1 MPDRPD
7 RDELRARL
15 RAKIGQARSSPSTA
29 TVAQQMRRD
38 PTSVLMQL
46 GVDDAKVLRK
56 APKLANNPKGFLQN
70 DMVELLA
77 KMQANAAQVAQ
88 VAQVAP
94 SRHRA
99 DDGEEEDEEA
109 PPPLQADEEAPPPL
123 LSKTEEAPP
132 PAAR

>member
-29 TVAQQMRRD
+29 TVAQQMRKD

-46 GVDDAKVLRK
+46 GVDDAKLLRK

-77 KMQANAAQVAQ
+77 NMQADTAQI
-88 VAQVAP
+88 AQVAP
-94 SRHRA
+94 SRHRD
-99 DDGEEEDEEA
+99 DDGEEEDEDEEA

-123 LSKTEEAPP
+123 LSKIEEAPP